1 MQTHSLRDAATDL
14 MIAAACLVSPRMLP
28 ATEISATQTPSTLHA
43 VRPSTAD
50 ESDFLDHLQR
60 RLDLDRETAL
70 ATLGEALLR
79 YEPLKPRG
87 A

>member
-1 MQTHSLRDAATDL
+1 
-14 MIAAACLVSPRMLP
+14 MIAAACLVSPGMLR
-28 ATEISATQTPSTLHA
+28 ATEICATQAASTLHA
-43 VRPSTAD
+43 VCPSTAG
-50 ESDFLDHLQR
+50 EPDFLDHLQR

-79 YEPLKPRG
+79 YEPSKPRR